1 MYHNCA
7 QCSTNAQKFMLMHSD
22 AEHKKEAKR
31 KQSAGKYALDKK
43 HKKPEVIHS
52 AKSIEAAVTAAWVC
66 FQECER

>member
-1 MYHNCA
+1 
-7 QCSTNAQKFMLMHSD
+7 MHSD